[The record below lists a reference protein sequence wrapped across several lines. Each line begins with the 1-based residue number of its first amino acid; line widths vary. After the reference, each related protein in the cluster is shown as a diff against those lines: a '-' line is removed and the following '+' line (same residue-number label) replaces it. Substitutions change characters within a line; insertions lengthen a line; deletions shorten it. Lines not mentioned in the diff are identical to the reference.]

1 MHQRGVACTH
11 ALPCSTSGPPQVDS
25 EHAVCMAQ
33 LAALA
38 LWVRAS
44 ARPSS
49 QLCPSFR
56 KHFTWLLSLAP
67 GILAR
72 MLSLESQ
79 ASVSVAVISPSGFL
93 SHRPTLVQHLQNPF
107 SSVSPDPSSAVLA
120 RARSSSGICT
130 FHCQCRLLKWL
141 NYPFFLLVLNIAIKM
156 VLNLDII
163 VSHFFLSTSLK
174 CVGCFSDQSHVI
186 F

>member
-1 MHQRGVACTH
+1 MHQRGVACAH

-25 EHAVCMAQ
+25 ERAVCTAQ

-38 LWVRAS
+38 LRVRSS
-44 ARPSS
+44 ACPSS
-49 QLCPSFR
+49 QLCLSFR

-67 GILAR
+67 GTLPGCWV
-72 MLSLESQ
+72 ESQ
-79 ASVSVAVISPSGFL
+79 ASVSVAVISPSGLL
-93 SHRPTLVQHLQNPF
+93 SHRPSLVQHLQNPF

-130 FHCQCRLLKWL
+130 FCCQCRLLKWL
-141 NYPFFLLVLNIAIKM
+141 DYPFFILVLNIAIKM
-156 VLNLDII
+156 VLNLNII

-174 CVGCFSDQSHVI
+174 CIGCFSDQSHVI